1 MRDAL
6 EALEFYR
13 IRQALADRASTFM
26 GQEAAFAIAP
36 KSSLEEALAQQAT
49 IAEALSYPYRLGG
62 ISDIRAPLA
71 TAREG
76 KRLSGME
83 LLSIAHTLEAA
94 AALKHELLE
103 IGEVKPHQRP
113 GHAGTQRLSA
123 LAERIGEHTLYRRRV
138 AESLDFDGSVKDSAS
153 PRLSQIRKRL
163 GPLREQIQQRL
174 YSIMDRAGSAIQER
188 YITLRRDRYV
198 IPVKASFQHQ
208 VPGIVLD
215 QSDTGVTVFIE
226 PSSVVPLNNQLYSL
240 RLEEEAEIARILFE
254 LTGLLAQDP
263 QIDQT
268 LAALTELD
276 LARAAAALTE
286 DWGLSK
292 PRFNTEGTY
301 HLEQVWH
308 PLIPGAVANDLE
320 LSQTARLLLL
330 TGPNMGGK
338 TALLKTLGLAV
349 LMAQS
354 GLYVAAKAANLAFP
368 DKVFVD
374 IGDEQSLEASLST
387 FAAHLLRLKG
397 VLAEATPQSLVLI
410 DELGSGTDPE
420 EGAAL
425 AQAFLEALLER
436 GARGLITTHLSP
448 LKAFAQETPGVHNAS
463 MRFDLERLAPTY
475 QLVVG
480 TPGRSYALAIAR
492 RLGFPEALNV
502 RAEALLGPEG
512 GRVERL
518 LAALEAERESLRQ
531 RLAEAEQL
539 QGQARRERE
548 ELQAQLREL
557 EQNRQQLLEEARR
570 EAEMLVSEAQE
581 RLRQVRLRGKSE
593 GQGKALQELMQLRGR
608 YQKAPKPQPTFPQVT
623 AGATVHVPEY
633 NAQARV
639 LEVRGSEALVQ
650 MGSVK
655 MSLPLSSL
663 QVLQAPQSHGGG
675 ARVKSNFDAELN
687 LRGMTVDEALLA
699 IDDFLTEA
707 KSLGETPVRLL
718 HGKGTGA
725 LRNAIREALRR
736 DKRVE
741 TFHDAVP
748 YEGGHGVTVVH
759 LRR

>member
-1 MRDAL
+1 MRDPL
-6 EALEFYR
+6 EALEFAR

-26 GQEAAFAIAP
+26 GQEAALTLTP
-36 KSSLEEALAQQAT
+36 KPTLEEALAQQAT
-49 IAEALSYPYRLGG
+49 IAEALGYPYRLGG

-71 TAREG
+71 AAREG
-76 KRLSGME
+76 KRLQGLE
-83 LLSIAHTLEAA
+83 LLGIAHTLEAA
-94 AALKHELLE
+94 IQLKHELLE
-103 IGEVKPHQRP
+103 IGE
-113 GHAGTQRLSA
+113 RLSA
-123 LAERIGEHTLYRRRV
+123 IAAQIGEHTLYRRRV
-138 AESLDFDGSVKDSAS
+138 AESLEEGGAVKDSAS
-153 PRLSQIRKRL
+153 PRLAQIRKRL
-163 GPLREQIQQRL
+163 NPLREQIHERL
-174 YSIMDRAGSAIQER
+174 YSLMDRAGNAIQER

-215 QSDTGVTVFIE
+215 QSDTGLTVFIE

-240 RLEEEAEIARILFE
+240 RLEEEAEVARILFE

-263 QIDQT
+263 EIDQT
-268 LAALTELD
+268 LSAITALD
-276 LARAAAALTE
+276 LARAGAALAE
-286 DWGLSK
+286 DWKLSK
-292 PRFNTEGTY
+292 PRFNLEGTY
-301 HLEQVWH
+301 RLEGAWH
-308 PLIPGAVANDLE
+308 PLIPNPVANDLE
-320 LSQTARLLLL
+320 LSQAARLMLL

-354 GLYVAAKAANLAFP
+354 GLYVAARSAQLSFP
-368 DKVFVD
+368 DQVFVD

-387 FAAHLLRLKG
+387 FAAHLLRLKE
-397 VLAEATPQSLVLI
+397 VLAEATPQSLVLV

-425 AQAFLEALLER
+425 SQAFLEALLER

-448 LKAFAQETPGVHNAS
+448 LKAFAQETPGVQNAS
-463 MRFDLERLAPTY
+463 MRFDLEHLAPTY

-492 RLGFPEALNV
+492 RLGFPEALNT

-539 QGQARRERE
+539 QSQARRERE
-548 ELQAQLREL
+548 ELQARLSEL
-557 EQNRQQLLEEARR
+557 EHKREQLLEEARR
-570 EAEMLVSEAQE
+570 EAEGLVSEAQE
-581 RLRQVRLRGKSE
+581 RLRQVRLQGKSA
-593 GQGKALQELMQLRGR
+593 GQGRALQELMQLRSR
-608 YQKAPKPQPTFPQVT
+608 YQKPAKPSPASSGVV
-623 AGATVHVPEY
+623 AGATVQVPEY

-639 LEVRGSEALVQ
+639 LEVRGGEALVQ
-650 MGSVK
+650 MGSVR
-655 MSLPLSSL
+655 MSLPLASL
-663 QVLQAPQSHGGG
+663 RPLEAPKPQPAG
-675 ARVKSNFDAELN
+675 ARVKSRFDCELN

-707 KSLGETPVRLL
+707 KSLGESPVRLL

-741 TFHDAVP
+741 NFHDAVP

-759 LRR
+759 LRK

>member
-1 MRDAL
+1 MRDPL
-6 EALEFYR
+6 EALEFAR

-26 GQEAAFAIAP
+26 GQEAALTLTP
-36 KSSLEEALAQQAT
+36 KPTLEEALAQQAT
-49 IAEALSYPYRLGG
+49 IAEALGYPYRLGG

-71 TAREG
+71 AAREG
-76 KRLSGME
+76 KRLQGLE
-83 LLSIAHTLEAA
+83 LLGIAHTLEAA
-94 AALKHELLE
+94 IQLKHELLE
-103 IGEVKPHQRP
+103 IGE
-113 GHAGTQRLSA
+113 RLSA
-123 LAERIGEHTLYRRRV
+123 IAAQIGEHTLYRRRV
-138 AESLDFDGSVKDSAS
+138 AESLEEGGAVKDSAS
-153 PRLSQIRKRL
+153 PRLAQIRKRL
-163 GPLREQIQQRL
+163 NPLREQIHERL
-174 YSIMDRAGSAIQER
+174 YSLMDRAGNAIQER

-215 QSDTGVTVFIE
+215 QSDTGLTVFIE

-240 RLEEEAEIARILFE
+240 RLEEEAEVARILFE

-263 QIDQT
+263 EIDQT
-268 LAALTELD
+268 LSAITALD
-276 LARAAAALTE
+276 LARAGAALAE
-286 DWGLSK
+286 DWKLSK
-292 PRFNTEGTY
+292 PRFNLEGTY
-301 HLEQVWH
+301 RLEGAWH
-308 PLIPGAVANDLE
+308 PLIPNPVANDLE
-320 LSQTARLLLL
+320 LSQAARLMLL

-354 GLYVAAKAANLAFP
+354 GLYVAARSAQLSFP
-368 DKVFVD
+368 DQVFVD

-387 FAAHLLRLKG
+387 FAAHLLRLKE
-397 VLAEATPQSLVLI
+397 VLAEATPQSLVLV

-425 AQAFLEALLER
+425 SQAFLEALLER

-448 LKAFAQETPGVHNAS
+448 LKAFAQETPGVQNAS
-463 MRFDLERLAPTY
+463 MRFDLEHLAPTY

-492 RLGFPEALNV
+492 RLGFPEALNA

-539 QGQARRERE
+539 QSQARRERE
-548 ELQAQLREL
+548 ELQARLSEL
-557 EQNRQQLLEEARR
+557 EHKREQLLEEARR
-570 EAEMLVSEAQE
+570 EAEGLVSEAQE
-581 RLRQVRLRGKSE
+581 RLRQVRLQGKSA
-593 GQGKALQELMQLRGR
+593 GQGRALQELMQLRSR
-608 YQKAPKPQPTFPQVT
+608 YQKPAKPSPASSGVV
-623 AGATVHVPEY
+623 AGATVQVPEY

-639 LEVRGSEALVQ
+639 LEVRGGEALVQ
-650 MGSVK
+650 MGSVR
-655 MSLPLSSL
+655 MSLPLASL
-663 QVLQAPQSHGGG
+663 RPLEAPKPQPAG
-675 ARVKSNFDAELN
+675 ARVKSRFDCELN

-707 KSLGETPVRLL
+707 KSLGESPVRLL

-741 TFHDAVP
+741 NFHDAVP

>member
-1 MRDAL
+1 MRDPL
-6 EALEFYR
+6 EALEFAR

-26 GQEAAFAIAP
+26 GQEAALTLTP
-36 KSSLEEALAQQAT
+36 KPTLEEALAQQAT
-49 IAEALSYPYRLGG
+49 IAEALGYPYRLGG

-71 TAREG
+71 AAREG
-76 KRLSGME
+76 KRLQGLE
-83 LLSIAHTLEAA
+83 LLGIAHTLEAA
-94 AALKHELLE
+94 IQLKHELLE
-103 IGEVKPHQRP
+103 IGE
-113 GHAGTQRLSA
+113 RLSA
-123 LAERIGEHTLYRRRV
+123 IAAQIGEHTLYRRRV
-138 AESLDFDGSVKDSAS
+138 AESLEEGGAVKDSAS
-153 PRLSQIRKRL
+153 PRLAQIRKRL
-163 GPLREQIQQRL
+163 NPLREQIHERL
-174 YSIMDRAGSAIQER
+174 YSLMDRAGNAIQER

-215 QSDTGVTVFIE
+215 QSDTGLTVFIE

-240 RLEEEAEIARILFE
+240 RLEEEAEVARILFE

-263 QIDQT
+263 EIDQT
-268 LAALTELD
+268 LSAITALD
-276 LARAAAALTE
+276 LARAGAALAE
-286 DWGLSK
+286 DWKLSK
-292 PRFNTEGTY
+292 PRFNLEGTY
-301 HLEQVWH
+301 RLEGAWH
-308 PLIPGAVANDLE
+308 PLIPNPVANDLE
-320 LSQTARLLLL
+320 LSQAARLMLL

-354 GLYVAAKAANLAFP
+354 GLYVAARSAQLSFP
-368 DKVFVD
+368 DQVFVD

-387 FAAHLLRLKG
+387 FAAHLLRLKE
-397 VLAEATPQSLVLI
+397 VLAEATPQSLVLV

-425 AQAFLEALLER
+425 SQAFLEALLER

-448 LKAFAQETPGVHNAS
+448 LKAFAQETPGVQNAS
-463 MRFDLERLAPTY
+463 MRFDLEHLAPTY

-492 RLGFPEALNV
+492 RLGFPEALNT

-539 QGQARRERE
+539 QSQARRERE
-548 ELQAQLREL
+548 ELQARLSEL
-557 EQNRQQLLEEARR
+557 EHKREQLLEEARR
-570 EAEMLVSEAQE
+570 EAEGLVSEAQE
-581 RLRQVRLRGKSE
+581 RLRQVRLQGKSA
-593 GQGKALQELMQLRGR
+593 GQGRALQELMQLRSR
-608 YQKAPKPQPTFPQVT
+608 YQKPAKPSPASSGVV
-623 AGATVHVPEY
+623 AGATVQVPEY

-639 LEVRGSEALVQ
+639 LEVRGGEALVQ
-650 MGSVK
+650 MGSVR
-655 MSLPLSSL
+655 MSLPLASL
-663 QVLQAPQSHGGG
+663 RPLEAPKPQPAG
-675 ARVKSNFDAELN
+675 ARVKSRFDCELN

-707 KSLGETPVRLL
+707 KSLGESPVRLL

-741 TFHDAVP
+741 NFHDAVP